1 MTCPYTGEPCYEA
14 RACEDCWNYQ
24 EEEGPNDPD

>member
-24 EEEGPNDPD
+24 EEGPNDPD

>member
-14 RACEDCWNYQ
+14 RVCEDCWNYQ
-24 EEEGPNDPD
+24 EEASHDPD

>member
-14 RACEDCWNYQ
+14 RVCEDCWNYQ
-24 EEEGPNDPD
+24 EEGPNHHD